1 MLSLSPFYQD
11 LLSALNRGLLMS
23 VALIVPSA
31 CGGVL
36 IGIATGAIRA
46 FGIPW
51 MRAVGEV
58 STVTV
63 PWPGTRRTSLVLMRC
78 KKAMRSSP
86 PSQSRA
92 WSPSSR
98 SAAPV
103 RAAW

>member
-51 MRAVGEV
+51 MRAVGDAYAALFRGTPLWYNSLS
-58 STVTV
+58 STSGCPTWVFT
-63 PWPGTRRTSLVLMRC
+63 
-78 KKAMRSSP
+78 
-86 PSQSRA
+86 
-92 WSPSSR
+92 
-98 SAAPV
+98 
-103 RAAW
+103 